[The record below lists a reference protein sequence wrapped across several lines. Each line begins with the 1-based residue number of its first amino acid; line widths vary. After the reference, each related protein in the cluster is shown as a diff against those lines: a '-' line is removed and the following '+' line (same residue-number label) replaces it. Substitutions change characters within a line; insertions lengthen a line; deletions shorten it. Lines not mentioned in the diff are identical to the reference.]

1 MNKDDFINEI
11 IKGFPESFKYSNIAT
26 ERKKYEVAIENNLD
40 YDKLYTLFLKNY
52 KYKVAPAPAYFQDF
66 FSLCRQPIKLFNMPS
81 ERRIALIKVAK
92 WFNSPAWQLRHEFPP
107 PEIYKLRKQ
116 YDLTEQELRIA
127 MTSGEID

>member
-1 MNKDDFINEI
+1 MNKDYFINEI
-11 IKGFPESFKYSNIAT
+11 IKGFPESFKYLNIET

-52 KYKVAPAPAYFQDF
+52 KYKDAPAPAYFQDF

-92 WFNSPAWQLRHEFPP
+92 WFNSPAWQYKHEYPP
-107 PEIYKLRKQ
+107 PFVYELTKKYG
-116 YDLTEQELRIA
+116 LTEQEVRIV